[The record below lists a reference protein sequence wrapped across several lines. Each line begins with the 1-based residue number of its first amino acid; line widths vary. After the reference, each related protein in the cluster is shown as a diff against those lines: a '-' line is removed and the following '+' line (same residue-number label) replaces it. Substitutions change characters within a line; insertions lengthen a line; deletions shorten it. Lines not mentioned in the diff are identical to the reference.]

1 MKRRKLKKWVV
12 WLLTGIGTIA
22 FLVMA
27 SECTSTWL
35 FIVSK
40 IVSAIVFSLCSYV
53 VLKEVQNETK

>member
-27 SECTSTWL
+27 SECEITWL
-35 FIVSK
+35 FVVSK
-40 IVSAIVFSLCSYV
+40 IISAIVFSLCSYV

>member
-40 IVSAIVFSLCSYV
+40 IVSAIIFSLCSYV